1 MIVDLVLG
9 KNAIKWRLNEVDTYF
24 LFCSKPSKNGRNSA
38 NGYLD
43 MIMEMKK
50 RHIFLCWVGK
60 FEKLDDRETPR

>member
-50 RHIFLCWVGK
+50 RHIFLC
-60 FEKLDDRETPR
+60 